1 MLYIVYFVNNFQNN
15 NDILKNLKNFDK
27 NDSTLILVNNAV
39 DNNIDVFF
47 TSELEIKVISF
58 SQPINRFEIIKMI
71 IGKLDSGYILFWN
84 GRKISCKDYVGHDIT
99 VVYDKNLLDNMKKKN
114 NYYLITPNLG
124 DKVFSINLI
133 KKNKISNSSAFEFLI
148 SLLDKTED
156 INYVPSEFVGNGY
169 EPTDE
174 IETLFDFSFR
184 LKKGSINLT
193 YFNENSEL
201 LNLLIVEYV
210 YLYIP
215 KILYRTNPKVNLK
228 MILTMINNLFY
239 KNVKYSGDSINMI
252 KTLYSENIYKSI
264 KNEDFNDSFI
274 RDLLNVKKI

>member
-27 NDSTLILVNNAV
+27 NDSTLILVNNAESS
-39 DNNIDVFF
+39 NIDVFF

-58 SQPINRFEIIKMI
+58 SKPIDRFEIIKMI
-71 IGKLDSGYILFWN
+71 INKLDSGHILFWN
-84 GRKISCKDYVGHDIT
+84 GRKISCKDYVGHDVT
-99 VVYDKNLLDNMKKKN
+99 VIYDKNLLDCIKKKN
-114 NYYLITPNLG
+114 NHYLITPNLA

-133 KKNKISNSSAFEFLI
+133 KKNKISNTSAFEFLI

-174 IETLFDFSFR
+174 IETLYDFSFR
-184 LKKGSINLT
+184 FKKGTINMS
-193 YFNENSEL
+193 YFKEKSEL
-201 LNLLIVEYV
+201 LNLLIVEYA

-215 KILYRTNPKVNLK
+215 KFLFKTNPKVNLK
-228 MILTMINNLFY
+228 MILSMINNLFY
-239 KNVKYSGDSINMI
+239 KNVKYSGDSINVI

-264 KNEDFNDSFI
+264 KNEDFNDGFI
-274 RDLLNVKKI
+274 HDLLNVKKI